1 VTYIL
6 EKLYIL
12 AKFQIHFINFK
23 FHFLSYDGV
32 ISEHDMK
39 KLLRLFIP
47 ISRLSLP
54 FLLNSE
60 SIFIFRKRERNREAA
75 SKCRQRKLQRIAVL
89 FKSS

>member
-39 KLLRLFIP
+39 KLLRLFLFI
-47 ISRLSLP
+47 LP
-54 FLLNSE
+54 FFFNFGLYNFYFQEKRAESWGCLEMSAKKASENSGT
-60 SIFIFRKRERNREAA
+60 F
-75 SKCRQRKLQRIAVL
+75 
-89 FKSS
+89 